1 MLTTF
6 VRVTNEAAGLPD
18 AVVTGLA
25 AMLGAG
31 ILVGIA
37 PAASASGAWL
47 LAGLAL
53 AALVAVACG
62 LSTSES
68 TGVVQRT
75 VTVLGRAAGASAIGG
90 AFGRYL
96 VPENPRAAAVA
107 LLAVTTVLVALGVRL
122 PRTLLR
128 AGVVVVLA
136 VLAVFVAACFA
147 IEPPPN
153 APGGNDPSGLPAAT
167 AILVFGFLGTDR
179 KLGTRRHRMIAIGVA
194 LVIYLAVAGA
204 ALYQLGGARLG
215 LSPVPLRD
223 ALAAADASGID
234 AVVTV
239 GAVLATVLALF
250 GVLADLWADDEPR
263 DVAVAGFAMALG
275 TMLLTVPAL
284 MVVAVALMV
293 GDRLLGLA
301 TSRRGSGSGLP
312 RSGRS

>member
-31 ILVGIA
+31 LLVGIA

-47 LAGLAL
+47 LAGLVL

-62 LSTSES
+62 LSTSEPV
-68 TGVVQRT
+68 GPLGL
-75 VTVLGRAAGASAIGG
+75 LGRSAGAAAIAG

-96 VPENPRAAAVA
+96 VPENPKAAAVA
-107 LLAVTTVLVALGVRL
+107 LLAVSTVLIALGVRL
-122 PRTLLR
+122 PRTLIR

-153 APGGNDPSGLPAAT
+153 APGGNDPAGLPVAT

-179 KLGTRRHRMIAIGVA
+179 KLRTRRHRMIAIGVA

-204 ALYQLGGARLG
+204 ALYQLGGARLA

-223 ALAAADASGID
+223 ALVAADASGID
-234 AVVTV
+234 AAVTV
-239 GAVLATVLALF
+239 GAAVAAVLALL
-250 GVLADLWADDEPR
+250 GVLGDIWADDEPR

-275 TMLLTVPAL
+275 TMLLTVPTL
-284 MVVAVALMV
+284 MVVAVVLMV
-293 GDRLLGLA
+293 GDRVLAVA
-301 TSRRGSGSGLP
+301 TSRRGSARRPP